1 MTVEQKFTRWV
12 KLSVLL
18 FIAVF
23 AYFLLAD
30 FKMPLTPQAMVV
42 RNVVKVVPQVSGNI
56 VDLQVENNQAV
67 QRGDVLFSIDPSVYE
82 LAVERAELA
91 VEQAQQQNEQIDA
104 SILAAIADVDAI
116 KIVYQQKQQ
125 YAKRLAALFTSSSVS
140 QQQRDD
146 AQSAAVAEHAKLLAA
161 EARLKQLQVNR
172 GKLGDSNLNLQVAQ
186 NQLKQARLNLSY
198 TEVKAEQDGVVTNV
212 QLAVGAY
219 ANAGQPL
226 LALVSSESE
235 VIADFREKSSRYAVN
250 GSPALVT
257 FDSQPGTLYQAE
269 VVGMDAGVSDGQ
281 FDANGRLATP
291 ANSNRWVRDAQRMRL
306 HLAVKQADAQFLPS
320 GAKATVQLLPQQPV
334 FAYLARLQLKFLSL
348 LHYIY

>member
-18 FIAVF
+18 FIVLF
-23 AYFLLAD
+23 AYFLFAD

-42 RNVVKVVPQVSGNI
+42 RNVVKVVPQVSGN
-56 VDLQVENNQAV
+56 VVALHVKNNQPV
-67 QRGDVLFSIDPSVYE
+67 KRGDVLFSIDSATYE

-91 VEQAQQQNEQIDA
+91 VEQAQQQNDQLDA
-104 SILAAIADVDAI
+104 SIVAAVADVDAI

-125 YAKRLAALFTSSSVS
+125 YAKRLAALFKSNSVS

-146 AQSAAVAEHAKLLAA
+146 ARSDAVAEHARLLAA
-161 EARLKQLQVNR
+161 EARLKQLEVNR
-172 GKLGDSNLNLQVAQ
+172 GQLGVSNLNLQVAL

-198 TEVKAEQDGVVTNV
+198 TEVIAEQNGVVTNV

-226 LALVSSESE
+226 LALVSSEAE
-235 VIADFREKSSRYAVN
+235 VIADFREKSSRYAQN

-257 FDSQPGTLYQAE
+257 FDSQPGTLYEAQ
-269 VVGMDAGVSDGQ
+269 VVGMDAGVSNGQ

-291 ANSNRWVRDAQRMRL
+291 VNSNRWVRDAQRMRL
-306 HLAVKQADAQFLPS
+306 HLAVSQADALFLPS
-320 GAKATVQLLPQQPV
+320 GAKATVQLLPSHDL
-334 FAYLARLQLKFLSL
+334 FAFLARLQLKFLSL

>member
-1 MTVEQKFTRWV
+1 MTVEHKFTRWV
-12 KLSVLL
+12 KFSVLL
-18 FIAVF
+18 FVAVF
-23 AYFLLAD
+23 AYFLFAD

-42 RNVVKVVPQVSGNI
+42 RNVVKVVPQVSGHI
-56 VDLQVENNQAV
+56 VALQVQNNQTV
-67 QRGDVLFSIDPSVYE
+67 KRGDVLFSIDPAAYQ

-91 VEQAQQQNEQIDA
+91 VEQAQQQNDQIDA
-104 SILAAIADVDAI
+104 AILAAIADVEASE
-116 KIVYQQKQQ
+116 IVYQQKQQ
-125 YAKRLAALFTSSSVS
+125 YAKRLADLFANNSVS

-146 AQSAAVAEHAKLLAA
+146 AQSDAVAEHAKLLAA
-161 EARLKQLQVNR
+161 QARVKQLQVNR

-186 NQLKQARLNLSY
+186 NQLNQARLNLSY

-226 LALVSSESE
+226 LALVSSEAE
-235 VIADFREKSSRYAVN
+235 VIADFREKSSRYALN

-257 FDSQPGTLYQAE
+257 FDSQPGTLYRAE

-306 HLAVKQADAQFLPS
+306 HLAVKQADAPFLPS
-320 GAKATVQLLPQQPV
+320 GAKATVQLLPQQQL

-348 LHYIY
+348 LHYVY